1 MQIAL
6 RYAARS
12 NVGLGPKSRNEDSGY
27 AGPHLLVLADGMG
40 GHAAGDVASSMVV
53 GFLAPLDE
61 DAVNADQALST
72 LQETLAEANLGLGDA
87 MDENPALDGM
97 GTTTIAMLKAGTK
110 LAMAH
115 IGDSRA
121 YLLREGQMTQITKD
135 HSFVQQ
141 LVDSGRITT
150 AEAEHHPQLS
160 LIHI

>member
-72 LQETLAEANLGLGDA
+72 LQETLAEANLGLGDVA
-87 MDENPALDGM
+87 VLNEIGVADLAATLDYGS
-97 GTTTIAMLKAGTK
+97 I
-110 LAMAH
+110 
-115 IGDSRA
+115 
-121 YLLREGQMTQITKD
+121 
-135 HSFVQQ
+135 V
-141 LVDSGRITT
+141 
-150 AEAEHHPQLS
+150 
-160 LIHI
+160 